1 MPAFLVTKSSAPLF
15 LSYPQE
21 ISEIGLL
28 NLNSS
33 QMKYFITGTS
43 KQHAIDEENSPSLE
57 VFGKKREKEF
67 WQVST
72 ILTAVLSSSEKEPA
86 EKNRE
91 CSTGKAGKGC

>member
-1 MPAFLVTKSSAPLF
+1 MFP
-15 LSYPQE
+15 SYPQE

-33 QMKYFITGTS
+33 PVNYFITGTS
-43 KQHAIDEENSPSLE
+43 KQHAIKKENSLSLK

-72 ILTAVLSSSEKEPA
+72 FLTAVLSSSEKKAA

-91 CSTGKAGKGC
+91 CNAGKAGKGC